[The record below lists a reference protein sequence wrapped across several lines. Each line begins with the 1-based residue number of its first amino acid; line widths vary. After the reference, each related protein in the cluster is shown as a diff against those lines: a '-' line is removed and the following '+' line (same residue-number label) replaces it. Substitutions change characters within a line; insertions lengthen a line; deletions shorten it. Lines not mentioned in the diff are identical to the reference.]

1 MATRPNLNTS
11 ASPLLRPHLGRGWA
25 FPVKPVNGRLAMARE
40 EEDIEQAIEIIL
52 RTAPAERVML
62 PGFGAGLQ
70 QFLFAPTAPSRTAA
84 WKTWCARALVAHEA
98 RITVERVAARAA
110 AQETNLMEIEIDYV
124 VRRTNSSFNRVFPFY
139 LNEAE

>member
-1 MATRPNLNTS
+1 MSLAPRI
-11 ASPLLRPHLGRGWA
+11 PLQRPHLGCGWA

-52 RTAPAERVML
+52 RTAPRERVMR

-70 QFLFAPTAPSRTAA
+70 QFLFAPNSPATHR
-84 WKTWCARALVAHEA
+84 RVEVVVREALLAHEA
-98 RITVERVAARAA
+98 RITVERVAASAA
-110 AQETNLMEIEIDYV
+110 TQELNLMDIEIDYV

-139 LNEAE
+139 LNEVE